1 MLVKIRV
8 DYELQP
14 LEVGTAKAGLNLKS
28 LSEKP
33 RENGP
38 GEIVRA
44 ASLRHP
50 SLSFIRP
57 AILN

>member
-1 MLVKIRV
+1 MRKYFRRKISVDGEGRLTVLVKIRV

-38 GEIVRA
+38 G
-44 ASLRHP
+44 
-50 SLSFIRP
+50 
-57 AILN
+57 